1 MGKHLAEDSPRNRP
15 SVMRFIALALG
26 ICFVIGA
33 IGILV
38 TSVIRHE
45 NPIQVLTGSVVAD
58 PQSLFNKD
66 RILVLLVGKD
76 YDYDDH
82 GYEFSK
88 HSRSDVIQV
97 YSLDFVNHT
106 INELSVPRDMN
117 VVLPN
122 GHENKIN
129 QALSDGG
136 IAEAQAVV
144 AKFLGIPPFD
154 RWVALRINSTKSVID
169 AIGGLDVPVKAQM
182 DYDDNWG
189 HLHIHF
195 TPGMHHMNG
204 EQAVSYARFRHDWC
218 SDVCRIQRQQQILHI
233 LATKLKTDKFNDFA
247 HLTTLIS
254 IVKNNVDTNMST
266 TELISLASTFSSIDP
281 KTMKTAQVP
290 YTDTKDTVEGG
301 NVLVA
306 DETAKQ
312 KLVNSLLLDPPAPIV
327 SPAPD
332 ALANIAPATLKVDVK
347 NGTGVPG
354 SARKIAAALKAKGFV
369 IGDVGNA
376 ATSDYATTEIHEH
389 TTVTFAGAKVRS
401 EMNAKLKNV
410 PIMSDVVSSPAPTS
424 DVTIIVG
431 KDFLTATSQQAS
443 IK

>member
-1 MGKHLAEDSPRNRP
+1 MGKHLAEEAPRKKP
-15 SVMRFIALALG
+15 SLLRFVALAMG
-26 ICFVIGA
+26 IGFVVA
-33 IGILV
+33 AVGILLTAIV
-38 TSVIRHE
+38 RHE
-45 NPIQVLTGSVVAD
+45 NPLQVMTGSVIAD

-82 GYEFSK
+82 DYQMSRN
-88 HSRSDVIQV
+88 SRSDVIQV

-106 INELSVPRDMN
+106 INELSVPRDMD

-136 IAEAQAVV
+136 IAEAQAVIS
-144 AKFLGIPPFD
+144 KFLGIPPFD
-154 RWVALRINSTKSVID
+154 RWIALRIDSTKSVID

-182 DYDDNWG
+182 DYDDSWG

-195 TPGMHHMNG
+195 KPGMHHMNG

-218 SDVCRIQRQQQILHI
+218 SDVCRIQRQQQIIHI
-233 LATKLKTDKFNDFA
+233 LATKLKTDKFNDLA
-247 HLTTLIS
+247 HLSSLIS
-254 IVKNNVDTNMST
+254 IIKKNVDTNMSN
-266 TELISLASTFSSIDP
+266 TELISLGSAFSSIDP
-281 KTMKTAQVP
+281 KTIKTAQVP
-290 YTDTKDTVEGG
+290 YIDTKDTVEGG

-312 KLVNSLLLDPPAPIV
+312 KLVNSLLLEPPAPIV
-327 SPAPD
+327 SPGPA
-332 ALANIAPATLKVDVK
+332 ALANIAPASVKVDVK
-347 NGTGVPG
+347 NGTGVAG
-354 SARKIAAALKAKGFV
+354 SAHKIADALKAKGFV

-376 ATSDYATTEIHEH
+376 PTSDYATTEIHEH

-401 EMNAKLKNV
+401 AMNSKLKNV
-410 PIMSDVVSSPAPTS
+410 PILSDVVSSPAPTS

-431 KDFLTATSQQAS
+431 KDFLSASSQQAS